1 MSICEQ
7 RWGQKDAFLQR
18 SLIDNCLKTNNT
30 YTMPTK
36 ITILIGAL
44 LLALNLSAAVER
56 HALVIGN
63 ANYQSSP
70 LRNPLND
77 ARDMAAALKGLGFQ
91 VQSLL
96 DADAGQME
104 QAILDFGDRLRTG
117 GVGLFYYAGHGV
129 QAQGSNYLIP
139 LQANISREIQLKR
152 KAIDAGLV
160 LDAMGAAN
168 NGLNIVILDACRD
181 NPYENSFR
189 NTTRGLARMDSPT
202 GSLIAYAT
210 APGDVAA
217 DGDGRNGVFTK
228 HLLEQMQKP
237 GVQVEQ
243 VFKQVT
249 QAVHAETR
257 QRQTP
262 FTTSSLLGEFYF
274 KPAASPVIEAEQ
286 LITLTLRSNV
296 YDDQV
301 YINGA
306 YVGQTKLV
314 TQLAAGWHDIE
325 VRKSGYRTY
334 SARLLLDKD
343 QTIRARLQRGTDPT
357 PQPATI
363 QAAIS
368 APQPAPL
375 AQTTPSTIDGLSLD
389 DWLLVYG
396 SNPIT
401 IASLNKVVAY
411 ERQHGGN
418 AASRSYINKGLKVA
432 LANVNSADDLLEYQR
447 KFGYLP
453 GAPAQIEARLA
464 ELLAAGASR
473 ADLIRLRS
481 QFPASAT
488 LRLQLAGA
496 YHQAKLFDAA
506 AGEYQSWLGLT
517 DSSHPERKSVLE
529 ALVAAREGR
538 LLYKAGDI
546 IQDCPE
552 CPQMVYIPA
561 GSFRMGDIQGGG
573 DSDEKSVHRVSVKAF
588 LMSATEV
595 TFDQWDACVA
605 AGGCS
610 HKPSDESWGRGSRPV
625 INVSW
630 KYITDQYIPWLNKK
644 TGEQYRL
651 PTEAEWEYAAR
662 AGSETRYFFGNN
674 SDDMCKYGNGADL
687 EAKKQN
693 SDWTVVNCNDG
704 YYRTAPVAS
713 FAANAFGLYDMHGN
727 VWEWTQD
734 CWNGSYKG
742 APSDGTAWL
751 SGNCSRRVLRGGSW
765 YGNPI
770 VLRSANRL
778 RYTTDYRNYNN
789 GFRLARTLD

>member
-1 MSICEQ
+1 
-7 RWGQKDAFLQR
+7 
-18 SLIDNCLKTNNT
+18 
-30 YTMPTK
+30 MPTK

-181 NPYENSFR
+181 NPYANSFR

-274 KPAASPVIEAEQ
+274 KP
-286 LITLTLRSNV
+286 
-296 YDDQV
+296 
-301 YINGA
+301 G
-306 YVGQTKLV
+306 
-314 TQLAAGWHDIE
+314 
-325 VRKSGYRTY
+325 
-334 SARLLLDKD
+334 
-343 QTIRARLQRGTDPT
+343 
-357 PQPATI
+357 
-363 QAAIS
+363 S
-368 APQPAPL
+368 APPPPPEPKPVPEIQSTSA
-375 AQTTPSTIDGLSLD
+375 TIDGLSLD

-401 IASLNKVVAY
+401 IASLDKIIAY
-411 ERQHGGN
+411 EQQHGGS

-432 LANVNSADDLLEYQR
+432 LANVDSADDLLEYQR

-464 ELLAAGASR
+464 ELLANGASR

-488 LRLQLAGA
+488 LRLQLAGE
-496 YHQAKLFDAA
+496 YHRAQLFDAA

-529 ALVAAREGR
+529 ALVSAREGR
-538 LLYKAGDI
+538 LPYKAGDI
-546 IQDCPE
+546 IQDCRQ
-552 CPQMVYIPA
+552 CPRMVYIPA

-573 DSDEKSVHRVSVKAF
+573 DSDEKPVHRVSVKAF

-595 TFDQWDACVA
+595 TFAEWDACVA

-687 EAKKQN
+687 EAKKQE
-693 SDWTVVNCNDG
+693 SSWTVVNCNDG

-727 VWEWTQD
+727 AWEWTQD
-734 CWNGSYKG
+734 CLNDSYKG
-742 APSDGTAWL
+742 APSDGSAWL

-765 YGNPI
+765 NSNPNY
-770 VLRSANRL
+770 LRSANRN
-778 RYTTDYRNYNN
+778 RSTAGNRGNN
-789 GFRLARTLD
+789 VGFRVSRTLD

>member
-1 MSICEQ
+1 
-7 RWGQKDAFLQR
+7 
-18 SLIDNCLKTNNT
+18 
-30 YTMPTK
+30 MPTK

-181 NPYENSFR
+181 NPYANSFR
-189 NTTRGLARMDSPT
+189 NTTRGLARMDSPK
-202 GSLIAYAT
+202 GSLIACAT

-274 KPAASPVIEAEQ
+274 KP
-286 LITLTLRSNV
+286 
-296 YDDQV
+296 
-301 YINGA
+301 G
-306 YVGQTKLV
+306 
-314 TQLAAGWHDIE
+314 
-325 VRKSGYRTY
+325 
-334 SARLLLDKD
+334 
-343 QTIRARLQRGTDPT
+343 
-357 PQPATI
+357 
-363 QAAIS
+363 S
-368 APQPAPL
+368 APPPPPEPKPVPEIQSTSA
-375 AQTTPSTIDGLSLD
+375 TIDGLSLD
-389 DWLLVYG
+389 DWLLIYG

-464 ELLAAGASR
+464 ELLANGASR
-473 ADLIRLRS
+473 EDLIRLRG

-496 YHQAKLFDAA
+496 YHQAHLFDAA
-506 AGEYQSWLGLT
+506 AGEYQSWLW
-517 DSSHPERKSVLE
+517 P
-529 ALVAAREGR
+529 
-538 LLYKAGDI
+538 
-546 IQDCPE
+546 
-552 CPQMVYIPA
+552 
-561 GSFRMGDIQGGG
+561 
-573 DSDEKSVHRVSVKAF
+573 HR
-588 LMSATEV
+588 
-595 TFDQWDACVA
+595 
-605 AGGCS
+605 
-610 HKPSDESWGRGSRPV
+610 
-625 INVSW
+625 
-630 KYITDQYIPWLNKK
+630 
-644 TGEQYRL
+644 
-651 PTEAEWEYAAR
+651 
-662 AGSETRYFFGNN
+662 
-674 SDDMCKYGNGADL
+674 
-687 EAKKQN
+687 
-693 SDWTVVNCNDG
+693 
-704 YYRTAPVAS
+704 
-713 FAANAFGLYDMHGN
+713 
-727 VWEWTQD
+727 
-734 CWNGSYKG
+734 
-742 APSDGTAWL
+742 
-751 SGNCSRRVLRGGSW
+751 
-765 YGNPI
+765 
-770 VLRSANRL
+770 
-778 RYTTDYRNYNN
+778 
-789 GFRLARTLD
+789 

>member
-1 MSICEQ
+1 
-7 RWGQKDAFLQR
+7 
-18 SLIDNCLKTNNT
+18 
-30 YTMPTK
+30 MPK
-36 ITILIGAL
+36 ILIIASV

-77 ARDMAAALKGLGFQ
+77 ARDMAAALEGLGFQ

-96 DADAGQME
+96 DADAPEME
-104 QAILDFGDRLRTG
+104 QAILDFGDRLRDG

-129 QAQGSNYLIP
+129 QAQGRNYLIP
-139 LQANISREIQLKR
+139 LQANISREIQLR
-152 KAIDAGLV
+152 HKAVDAGLV

-181 NPYENSFR
+181 NPYADSFR
-189 NTTRGLARMDSPT
+189 SSSRGLARMDSPK

-217 DGDGRNGVFTK
+217 DGDGRNGLFTK
-228 HLLEQMQKP
+228 HLLTALQQP
-237 GVQVEQ
+237 GQLVELT
-243 VFKQVT
+243 FKDV
-249 QAVHAETR
+249 VKGVSRESGG
-257 QRQTP
+257 RQTP
-262 FTTSSLLGEFYF
+262 FITASITEDFYF
-274 KPAASPVIEAEQ
+274 RPA
-286 LITLTLRSNV
+286 
-296 YDDQV
+296 
-301 YINGA
+301 
-306 YVGQTKLV
+306 
-314 TQLAAGWHDIE
+314 
-325 VRKSGYRTY
+325 
-334 SARLLLDKD
+334 
-343 QTIRARLQRGTDPT
+343 
-357 PQPATI
+357 
-363 QAAIS
+363 S
-368 APQPAPL
+368 APPPPPEPKSTPAIQSTS
-375 AQTTPSTIDGLSLD
+375 ATIDGLSLA

-401 IASLNKVVAY
+401 IASLDKVVAY

-418 AASRSYINKGLKVA
+418 AASRSYINKGIKVA

-473 ADLIRLRS
+473 EDLIRLRG
-481 QFPASAT
+481 QFPTSAT
-488 LRLQLAGA
+488 LRLQLAGE
-496 YHQAKLFDAA
+496 YHRAKLFDAA

-538 LLYKAGDI
+538 LPT
-546 IQDCPE
+546 IQDCPQ
-552 CPQMVYIPA
+552 CPQMVYIPT

-573 DSDEKSVHRVSVKAF
+573 DSNEKPVHRVSVKAF

-595 TFDQWDACVA
+595 TFAQWDACAA

-610 HKPSDESWGRGSRPV
+610 YKPSDSGWGSGSRPV

-630 KYITDQYIPWLNKK
+630 EDITKQYIPWLNKK

-651 PTEAEWEYAAR
+651 PSEAEWEYAAR
-662 AGSETRYFFGNN
+662 AGSETKYSWGNSIGNN
-674 SDDMCKYGNGADL
+674 KANCDGCGSRWD
-687 EAKKQN
+687 N
-693 SDWTVVNCNDG
+693 SQ
-704 YYRTAPVAS
+704 TAPVGS

-734 CWNGSYKG
+734 CWNGSYKD

-751 SGNCSRRVLRGGSW
+751 SGNCGRRVLRGGSW
-765 YGNPI
+765 YYIPI
-770 VLRSANRL
+770 DLRSANRN
-778 RYTTDYRNYNN
+778 NYSTGNRINN
-789 GFRLARTLD
+789 YGFRLARTLD

>member
-1 MSICEQ
+1 MS
-7 RWGQKDAFLQR
+7 
-18 SLIDNCLKTNNT
+18 
-30 YTMPTK
+30 TK
-36 ITILIGAL
+36 ITILVSAL

-181 NPYENSFR
+181 NPYANSFR
-189 NTTRGLARMDSPT
+189 NTTRGLARMDSPK

-262 FTTSSLLGEFYF
+262 FMTSSLLGDFYF
-274 KPAASPVIEAEQ
+274 KPASATASTTAPVP
-286 LITLTLRSNV
+286 
-296 YDDQV
+296 
-301 YINGA
+301 
-306 YVGQTKLV
+306 K
-314 TQLAAGWHDIE
+314 
-325 VRKSGYRTY
+325 
-334 SARLLLDKD
+334 
-343 QTIRARLQRGTDPT
+343 
-357 PQPATI
+357 
-363 QAAIS
+363 
-368 APQPAPL
+368 PAP
-375 AQTTPSTIDGLSLD
+375 APAPTTQTTPSTIDGLSLA

-396 SNPIT
+396 DNAIT
-401 IASLNKVVAY
+401 TANLDKIIAY

-432 LANVNSADDLLEYQR
+432 LANVNSADDLLEYQG

-473 ADLIRLRS
+473 QDLIRLRG

-488 LRLQLAGA
+488 LRLQLAGE
-496 YHQAKLFDAA
+496 YHRAQLFDAA

-517 DSSHPERKSVLE
+517 DSSHPERKQVLK

-538 LLYKAGDI
+538 LPEAQSLAFRNYRVTPEKVELRVVKAKQGAGD
-546 IQDCPE
+546 
-552 CPQMVYIPA
+552 
-561 GSFRMGDIQGGG
+561 
-573 DSDEKSVHRVSVKAF
+573 KA
-588 LMSATEV
+588 
-595 TFDQWDACVA
+595 CK
-605 AGGCS
+605 
-610 HKPSDESWGRGSRPV
+610 H
-625 INVSW
+625 
-630 KYITDQYIPWLNKK
+630 
-644 TGEQYRL
+644 
-651 PTEAEWEYAAR
+651 
-662 AGSETRYFFGNN
+662 FFGSNA
-674 SDDMCKYGNGADL
+674 SIVDWFDLKVRYGEIKSAGQLDEFFQSLMIVAHPVPKSLKEEGWVRGYAISADGDEVAGNTSYNGPKEGRQFFFDL
-687 EAKKQN
+687 ME
-693 SDWTVVNCNDG
+693 
-704 YYRTAPVAS
+704 
-713 FAANAFGLYDMHGN
+713 GN
-727 VWEWTQD
+727 V
-734 CWNGSYKG
+734 
-742 APSDGTAWL
+742 PSNYLVHDDIDR
-751 SGNCSRRVLRGGSW
+751 NKIVLGSW
-765 YGNPI
+765 PTRKQ
-770 VLRSANRL
+770 VLCVIR
-778 RYTTDYRNYNN
+778 
-789 GFRLARTLD
+789 

>member
-1 MSICEQ
+1 
-7 RWGQKDAFLQR
+7 
-18 SLIDNCLKTNNT
+18 
-30 YTMPTK
+30 MPK
-36 ITILIGAL
+36 LFIIASA
-44 LLALNLSAAVER
+44 LLALKLSAAVER

-77 ARDMAAALKGLGFQ
+77 ARDMAAALEGLGFQ

-96 DADAGQME
+96 DADAPEME
-104 QAILDFGDRLRTG
+104 QAILDFGDRLRDG

-129 QAQGSNYLIP
+129 QAQGRNYLIP
-139 LQANISREIQLKR
+139 LQANISREIQLR
-152 KAIDAGLV
+152 HKAVDAGLV

-181 NPYENSFR
+181 NPYADSFR
-189 NTTRGLARMDSPT
+189 SSSRGLARMDSPK

-217 DGDGRNGVFTK
+217 DGDGRNGLFTK
-228 HLLEQMQKP
+228 HLLTALQQP
-237 GVQVEQ
+237 GQLVELT
-243 VFKQVT
+243 FKDV
-249 QAVHAETR
+249 VKGVSRESGG
-257 QRQTP
+257 RQTP
-262 FTTSSLLGEFYF
+262 FITASITEDFYF
-274 KPAASPVIEAEQ
+274 RPA
-286 LITLTLRSNV
+286 
-296 YDDQV
+296 
-301 YINGA
+301 
-306 YVGQTKLV
+306 
-314 TQLAAGWHDIE
+314 
-325 VRKSGYRTY
+325 
-334 SARLLLDKD
+334 
-343 QTIRARLQRGTDPT
+343 
-357 PQPATI
+357 
-363 QAAIS
+363 S
-368 APQPAPL
+368 APPPPPEPKSTPAIQSTS
-375 AQTTPSTIDGLSLD
+375 ATIDGLSLA

-401 IASLNKVVAY
+401 IASLDKVVAY

-418 AASRSYINKGLKVA
+418 AASRSYINKGIKVA

-473 ADLIRLRS
+473 EDLIRLRG

-488 LRLQLAGA
+488 LRLQLAGE
-496 YHQAKLFDAA
+496 YHRAQLFDAA

-517 DSSHPERKSVLE
+517 DSSHPQRKQVLE
-529 ALVAAREGR
+529 AMVAAREGR

-546 IQDCPE
+546 IQDCRQ

-573 DSDEKSVHRVSVKAF
+573 DSNEKPVHRVSVKAF

-595 TFDQWDACVA
+595 TFAQWDACAA

-610 HKPSDESWGRGSRPV
+610 YKPSDSGWGSGSRPV

-630 KYITDQYIPWLNKK
+630 EDITKQYIPWLNKK

-651 PTEAEWEYAAR
+651 PSEAEWEYAAR
-662 AGSETRYFFGNN
+662 AGSETKYSWGNSIGNN
-674 SDDMCKYGNGADL
+674 KANCDGCGSRWD
-687 EAKKQN
+687 N
-693 SDWTVVNCNDG
+693 SQ
-704 YYRTAPVAS
+704 TAPVGS

-734 CWNGSYKG
+734 CWNGSYKD

-751 SGNCSRRVLRGGSW
+751 SGNCGRRVLRGGSW
-765 YGNPI
+765 NYRPND
-770 VLRSANRL
+770 LRSANR
-778 RYTTDYRNYNN
+778 NYNTTGYRSSSF

>member
-1 MSICEQ
+1 MTS
-7 RWGQKDAFLQR
+7 K
-18 SLIDNCLKTNNT
+18 
-30 YTMPTK
+30 
-36 ITILIGAL
+36 ILILASAL

-181 NPYENSFR
+181 NPYANSFR
-189 NTTRGLARMDSPT
+189 NTTRGLARMDSPK

-210 APGDVAA
+210 APGDVAD
-217 DGDGRNGVFTK
+217 DGEGRNGVFTK

-274 KPAASPVIEAEQ
+274 KPAASPSIEAEQ
-286 LITLTLRSNV
+286 FITLTLRSNV

-343 QTIRARLQRGTDPT
+343 QTIRARLQRGSDPA
-357 PQPATI
+357 PQPATT
-363 QAAIS
+363 QAAIL
-368 APQPAPL
+368 APQPAPP
-375 AQTTPSTIDGLSLD
+375 AQTTPSTIDGLSLS

-396 SNPIT
+396 DNAIT
-401 IASLNKVVAY
+401 TANLDKIIAY

-418 AASRSYINKGLKVA
+418 AASRSYINRGLQVA
-432 LANVNSADDLLEYQR
+432 LANVNSADDLLEYQS

-473 ADLIRLRS
+473 EDLIRLRS
-481 QFPASAT
+481 QFPASET
-488 LRLQLAGA
+488 LRLQLAGE
-496 YHQAKLFDAA
+496 YHQAQLFDAA

-517 DSSHPERKSVLE
+517 DSSHPERKQVLE

-546 IQDCPE
+546 IQDCRQ

-573 DSDEKSVHRVSVKAF
+573 GSDEKPVHRVSVKAF

-595 TFDQWDACVA
+595 TFAEWDACVA
-605 AGGCS
+605 AGGCDDS
-610 HKPSDESWGRGSRPV
+610 GPRSAGGDNGWGRGTRPV
-625 INVSW
+625 IEVSW
-630 KYITDQYIPWLNKK
+630 EDAQQYVKWISAK

-651 PTEAEWEYAAR
+651 PSEAEWEYAAR
-662 AGSETRYFFGNN
+662 AGSETKYSWGNSIGNN
-674 SDDMCKYGNGADL
+674 KANCDGCGSRWDDS
-687 EAKKQN
+687 Q
-693 SDWTVVNCNDG
+693 
-704 YYRTAPVAS
+704 TAPVAS
-713 FAANAFGLYDMHGN
+713 FTANAFGLYDMHGN

-751 SGNCSRRVLRGGSW
+751 SGECGKRVLRGGSW
-765 YGNPI
+765 SGYPNI
-770 VLRSANRL
+770 LRSANRNI
-778 RYTTDYRNYNN
+778 YTAGNRNIIN
-789 GFRLARTLD
+789 GFRLSRTLD

>member
-1 MSICEQ
+1 MP
-7 RWGQKDAFLQR
+7 KL
-18 SLIDNCLKTNNT
+18 LILTS
-30 YTMPTK
+30 
-36 ITILIGAL
+36 AL
-44 LLALNLSAAVER
+44 LLALNLSAATER

-77 ARDMAAALKGLGFQ
+77 ARDMAAALQGLGFE
-91 VQSLL
+91 VHSLL
-96 DADAGQME
+96 DADVSSME
-104 QAILDFGDRLRTG
+104 QAILDFGDRLRDG

-189 NTTRGLARMDSPT
+189 NTTRGLARMDSPK

-262 FTTSSLLGEFYF
+262 FMTSSLLGDFYF
-274 KPAASPVIEAEQ
+274 KPASAAAS
-286 LITLTLRSNV
+286 
-296 YDDQV
+296 
-301 YINGA
+301 
-306 YVGQTKLV
+306 
-314 TQLAAGWHDIE
+314 
-325 VRKSGYRTY
+325 
-334 SARLLLDKD
+334 
-343 QTIRARLQRGTDPT
+343 
-357 PQPATI
+357 ATT
-363 QAAIS
+363 
-368 APQPAPL
+368 PAPKP
-375 AQTTPSTIDGLSLD
+375 APAPAPTTQTTRTIDGLSLD

-396 SNPIT
+396 DNAIT
-401 IASLNKVVAY
+401 IASLDKVVAY

-418 AASRSYINKGLKVA
+418 AASRSYINRGLQVA
-432 LANVNSADDLLEYQR
+432 LANVNSADDLLEYQS

-473 ADLIRLRS
+473 QDLIRLRS
-481 QFPASAT
+481 QFPTSET

-517 DSSHPERKSVLE
+517 DSSHPQRKQVLE

-538 LLYKAGDI
+538 LPQVFAVPQAELIKLLGSTHSDYTKLDARGNKLPSSARSWACVLDNRSGLIWEVKTDDGGARDKDNKYRWGGKGVSDVALKWVKNSPGNKYPESRWDGSGERYDDWNKLITAANSEQLCGFSDWRVPDLYELASLVRCRGGSYQNLDAGCD
-546 IQDCPE
+546 
-552 CPQMVYIPA
+552 
-561 GSFRMGDIQGGG
+561 GSYQRPTIDTKYFPNAQSGRYWSASPNADGSDDAWQLDFDGGG
-573 DSDEKSVHRVSVKAF
+573 DDSNRDGNDLV
-588 LMSATEV
+588 
-595 TFDQWDACVA
+595 
-605 AGGCS
+605 
-610 HKPSDESWGRGSRPV
+610 
-625 INVSW
+625 
-630 KYITDQYIPWLNKK
+630 
-644 TGEQYRL
+644 RL
-651 PTEAEWEYAAR
+651 VR
-662 AGSETRYFFGNN
+662 
-674 SDDMCKYGNGADL
+674 
-687 EAKKQN
+687 
-693 SDWTVVNCNDG
+693 
-704 YYRTAPVAS
+704 
-713 FAANAFGLYDMHGN
+713 
-727 VWEWTQD
+727 
-734 CWNGSYKG
+734 
-742 APSDGTAWL
+742 
-751 SGNCSRRVLRGGSW
+751 SGQ
-765 YGNPI
+765 
-770 VLRSANRL
+770 
-778 RYTTDYRNYNN
+778 
-789 GFRLARTLD
+789 

>member
-1 MSICEQ
+1 
-7 RWGQKDAFLQR
+7 
-18 SLIDNCLKTNNT
+18 
-30 YTMPTK
+30 
-36 ITILIGAL
+36 
-44 LLALNLSAAVER
+44 
-56 HALVIGN
+56 
-63 ANYQSSP
+63 
-70 LRNPLND
+70 
-77 ARDMAAALKGLGFQ
+77 
-91 VQSLL
+91 
-96 DADAGQME
+96 
-104 QAILDFGDRLRTG
+104 
-117 GVGLFYYAGHGV
+117 
-129 QAQGSNYLIP
+129 
-139 LQANISREIQLKR
+139 
-152 KAIDAGLV
+152 
-160 LDAMGAAN
+160 
-168 NGLNIVILDACRD
+168 
-181 NPYENSFR
+181 
-189 NTTRGLARMDSPT
+189 
-202 GSLIAYAT
+202 
-210 APGDVAA
+210 
-217 DGDGRNGVFTK
+217 
-228 HLLEQMQKP
+228 MQKP

-274 KPAASPVIEAEQ
+274 KP
-286 LITLTLRSNV
+286 
-296 YDDQV
+296 
-301 YINGA
+301 G
-306 YVGQTKLV
+306 
-314 TQLAAGWHDIE
+314 
-325 VRKSGYRTY
+325 
-334 SARLLLDKD
+334 
-343 QTIRARLQRGTDPT
+343 
-357 PQPATI
+357 
-363 QAAIS
+363 S
-368 APQPAPL
+368 APPPPPEPKPVPEIQSTSA
-375 AQTTPSTIDGLSLD
+375 TIDGLSLD

-401 IASLNKVVAY
+401 IASLDKVVAY

-538 LLYKAGDI
+538 LPT
-546 IQDCPE
+546 IQDCSQ
-552 CPQMVYIPA
+552 CPQMVYISA

-573 DSDEKSVHRVSVKAF
+573 DSDEKPVHRVSVKAF

-674 SDDMCKYGNGADL
+674 SDDMCKYGNAADL

-704 YYRTAPVAS
+704 YYSTAPVAS

-727 VWEWTQD
+727 VYEWTQD

-765 YGNPI
+765 YYSPND
-770 VLRSANRL
+770 LRSAGRSRATSVF
-778 RYTTDYRNYNN
+778 RYYYN

>member
-1 MSICEQ
+1 MP
-7 RWGQKDAFLQR
+7 KL
-18 SLIDNCLKTNNT
+18 LILTS
-30 YTMPTK
+30 
-36 ITILIGAL
+36 AL

-77 ARDMAAALKGLGFQ
+77 ARDMAAALQGLGFE
-91 VQSLL
+91 VHSLL
-96 DADAGQME
+96 DADVISME
-104 QAILDFGDRLRTG
+104 QAILDFGDRLRAG

-181 NPYENSFR
+181 NPYANSFR
-189 NTTRGLARMDSPT
+189 NTTRGLARMDSPK

-262 FTTSSLLGEFYF
+262 FMTSSLLGDFYF
-274 KPAASPVIEAEQ
+274 KPASATASTTAPAPKP
-286 LITLTLRSNV
+286 
-296 YDDQV
+296 
-301 YINGA
+301 A
-306 YVGQTKLV
+306 
-314 TQLAAGWHDIE
+314 
-325 VRKSGYRTY
+325 
-334 SARLLLDKD
+334 
-343 QTIRARLQRGTDPT
+343 PT
-357 PQPATI
+357 P
-363 QAAIS
+363 
-368 APQPAPL
+368 APTT
-375 AQTTPSTIDGLSLD
+375 QTTRTIDGLSLD

-396 SNPIT
+396 DNAIT
-401 IASLNKVVAY
+401 TANLDKIVAY

-418 AASRSYINKGLKVA
+418 AASRSYISKGLKMA
-432 LANVNSADDLLEYQR
+432 LANVNSADDLLEYQG

-464 ELLAAGASR
+464 ELLANGASR
-473 ADLIRLRS
+473 QDLIRLRG

-496 YHQAKLFDAA
+496 YHQAQLFDAA

-517 DSSHPERKSVLE
+517 DSSHPQRKQVLE

-538 LLYKAGDI
+538 L
-546 IQDCPE
+546 
-552 CPQMVYIPA
+552 PQV
-561 GSFRMGDIQGGG
+561 
-573 DSDEKSVHRVSVKAF
+573 
-588 LMSATEV
+588 SATAVPQAELIKLIGS
-595 TFDQWDACVA
+595 THSDYTKLDANGYELPSSARSWACVLDNRSGLIWEVKTDD
-605 AGGCS
+605 GGARD
-610 HKPSDESWGRGSRPV
+610 KDNTYRWGGKGVSDVALKWVKNSPGNKFPESRWSGSGERYDDW
-625 INVSW
+625 N
-630 KYITDQYIPWLNKK
+630 KLITVANS
-644 TGEQYRL
+644 EQL
-651 PTEAEWEYAAR
+651 C
-662 AGSETRYFFGNN
+662 G
-674 SDDMCKYGNGADL
+674 L
-687 EAKKQN
+687 
-693 SDWTVVNCNDG
+693 SDWRVPDL
-704 YYRTAPVAS
+704 YELAS
-713 FAANAFGLYDMHGN
+713 LVRCRG
-727 VWEWTQD
+727 
-734 CWNGSYKG
+734 GSYKNLD
-742 APSDGTAWL
+742 DG
-751 SGNCSRRVLRGGSW
+751 CDGS
-765 YGNPI
+765 YQSPTI
-770 VLRSANRL
+770 D
-778 RYTTDYRNYNN
+778 TDYFPNARSSAYWSASPVAYNSNYAWRLLFSNGNDYSSYRYNN
-789 GFRLARTLD
+789 VHVRLVRSGQ

>member
-1 MSICEQ
+1 MTS
-7 RWGQKDAFLQR
+7 K
-18 SLIDNCLKTNNT
+18 
-30 YTMPTK
+30 
-36 ITILIGAL
+36 ILILASAL

-91 VQSLL
+91 VQNLL

-181 NPYENSFR
+181 NPYANSFR
-189 NTTRGLARMDSPT
+189 NTTRGLARMDSPK

-210 APGDVAA
+210 APGDVAD
-217 DGDGRNGVFTK
+217 DGEGRNGVFTK

-274 KPAASPVIEAEQ
+274 KPAASPSIEAEQ
-286 LITLTLRSNV
+286 FITLTLRSNV

-343 QTIRARLQRGTDPT
+343 QTIRARLQRGSDPA
-357 PQPATI
+357 PQPATT
-363 QAAIS
+363 QAAIP
-368 APQPAPL
+368 APQPAQP
-375 AQTTPSTIDGLSLD
+375 AKTTPSTIDGLSLA

-396 SNPIT
+396 DNTIT
-401 IASLNKVVAY
+401 TANLDKIIAY

-432 LANVNSADDLLEYQR
+432 LADVDSADDLLEYQR

-473 ADLIRLRS
+473 QDLILLRG
-481 QFPASAT
+481 QFPSSAT
-488 LRLQLAGA
+488 LRLQLAGE

-506 AGEYQSWLGLT
+506 AVEYQSWLGLT
-517 DSSHPERKSVLE
+517 DSSHPQRKRVLE
-529 ALVAAREGR
+529 AMVAAREGR
-538 LLYKAGDI
+538 LPFN
-546 IQDCPE
+546 Q
-552 CPQMVYIPA
+552 
-561 GSFRMGDIQGGG
+561 
-573 DSDEKSVHRVSVKAF
+573 VSVKAVSQSE
-588 LMSATEV
+588 LIKLIGSTHSDYTKLDAYGNRLPRSA
-595 TFDQWDACVA
+595 QSWSCVLDNRSGLIWESKTDD
-605 AGGCS
+605 GGTRD
-610 HKPSDESWGRGSRPV
+610 KDNEYSWG
-625 INVSW
+625 
-630 KYITDQYIPWLNKK
+630 
-644 TGEQYRL
+644 
-651 PTEAEWEYAAR
+651 
-662 AGSETRYFFGNN
+662 
-674 SDDMCKYGNGADL
+674 GNGASEVALGNYGGNNKRYETRWTGKGKRHVYGGWDKL
-687 EAKKQN
+687 VDDANSEQLCGF
-693 SDWTVVNCNDG
+693 SDWQVPDL
-704 YYRTAPVAS
+704 YQLAS
-713 FAANAFGLYDMHGN
+713 LVRCRGGRYQNLDKGC
-727 VWEWTQD
+727 T
-734 CWNGSYKG
+734 GSYERPAIDSAYFPDTKSSLYWS
-742 APSDGTAWL
+742 ASPKSDPDYYAWRL
-751 SGNCSRRVLRGGSW
+751 DFGVGSDRDISSYYDLHIRLVR
-765 YGNPI
+765 YGE
-770 VLRSANRL
+770 
-778 RYTTDYRNYNN
+778 
-789 GFRLARTLD
+789 

>member
-1 MSICEQ
+1 
-7 RWGQKDAFLQR
+7 
-18 SLIDNCLKTNNT
+18 
-30 YTMPTK
+30 MPK
-36 ITILIGAL
+36 ILIIASV

-77 ARDMAAALKGLGFQ
+77 ARDMAAALEGLGFQ

-96 DADAGQME
+96 DADAPEME
-104 QAILDFGDRLRTG
+104 QAILDFGDRLRDG

-129 QAQGSNYLIP
+129 QAQGRNYLIP
-139 LQANISREIQLKR
+139 LQANISREIQLR
-152 KAIDAGLV
+152 HKAVDAGLV

-181 NPYENSFR
+181 NPYADSFR
-189 NTTRGLARMDSPT
+189 SSSRGLARMDSPK

-217 DGDGRNGVFTK
+217 DGDGRNGLFTK
-228 HLLEQMQKP
+228 HLLTALQQP
-237 GVQVEQ
+237 GQLVELT
-243 VFKQVT
+243 FKDV
-249 QAVHAETR
+249 VKGVSRESGG
-257 QRQTP
+257 RQTP
-262 FTTSSLLGEFYF
+262 FITASITEDFYF
-274 KPAASPVIEAEQ
+274 RPA
-286 LITLTLRSNV
+286 
-296 YDDQV
+296 
-301 YINGA
+301 
-306 YVGQTKLV
+306 
-314 TQLAAGWHDIE
+314 
-325 VRKSGYRTY
+325 
-334 SARLLLDKD
+334 
-343 QTIRARLQRGTDPT
+343 
-357 PQPATI
+357 
-363 QAAIS
+363 S
-368 APQPAPL
+368 APPPEPKSTPAIQSTS
-375 AQTTPSTIDGLSLD
+375 ATIDGLSLA

-401 IASLNKVVAY
+401 IASLDKVVAY

-432 LANVNSADDLLEYQR
+432 LANVDSADDLLEYQG

-453 GAPAQIEARLA
+453 GAPAQIEVRLA

-473 ADLIRLRS
+473 QDLIRLRG

-488 LRLQLAGA
+488 LRLQLAGE
-496 YHQAKLFDAA
+496 YHRAQLFDAA

-517 DSSHPERKSVLE
+517 DSSHPQRKQVLE
-529 ALVAAREGR
+529 AMVAAREGR

-546 IQDCPE
+546 IQDCRQ

-573 DSDEKSVHRVSVKAF
+573 DSNEKPVHRVSVKAF

-595 TFDQWDACVA
+595 TFAQWDACAA

-610 HKPSDESWGRGSRPV
+610 YKPSDSGWGSGSRPV

-630 KYITDQYIPWLNKK
+630 EDITKQYIPWLNKK

-651 PTEAEWEYAAR
+651 PSEAEWEYAAR
-662 AGSETRYFFGNN
+662 AGSETKYSWGNSIGNN
-674 SDDMCKYGNGADL
+674 KANCDGCGSRWD
-687 EAKKQN
+687 N
-693 SDWTVVNCNDG
+693 SQ
-704 YYRTAPVAS
+704 TAPVGS

-734 CWNGSYKG
+734 CWNGSYKD

-751 SGNCSRRVLRGGSW
+751 SGNCGRRVLRGGSW
-765 YGNPI
+765 NSYPDI
-770 VLRSANRL
+770 LRSANRSSN
-778 RYTTDYRNYNN
+778 TTGNRFDNV

>member
-1 MSICEQ
+1 
-7 RWGQKDAFLQR
+7 
-18 SLIDNCLKTNNT
+18 
-30 YTMPTK
+30 MPK
-36 ITILIGAL
+36 LFILISAL

-91 VQSLL
+91 VHSLL

-189 NTTRGLARMDSPT
+189 NTTRGLARMDSPK

-262 FTTSSLLGEFYF
+262 FMTSSLLGDFYF
-274 KPAASPVIEAEQ
+274 KPASAAASATTPAPKP
-286 LITLTLRSNV
+286 
-296 YDDQV
+296 
-301 YINGA
+301 A
-306 YVGQTKLV
+306 
-314 TQLAAGWHDIE
+314 
-325 VRKSGYRTY
+325 
-334 SARLLLDKD
+334 
-343 QTIRARLQRGTDPT
+343 PT
-357 PQPATI
+357 P
-363 QAAIS
+363 
-368 APQPAPL
+368 APTT
-375 AQTTPSTIDGLSLD
+375 QTTRTIDGLSLD

-396 SNPIT
+396 DNAIT
-401 IASLNKVVAY
+401 IASLDKVVAY

-418 AASRSYINKGLKVA
+418 AASRSYINKGIKVA

-453 GAPAQIEARLA
+453 GAPAQIEARLT
-464 ELLAAGASR
+464 ELLANGASR
-473 ADLIRLRS
+473 QDLIRLRA

-488 LRLQLAGA
+488 LRLQLAGE
-496 YHQAKLFDAA
+496 YHQAQLFDAA

-517 DSSHPERKSVLE
+517 DSSHPQRKQVLE

-538 LLYKAGDI
+538 SL
-546 IQDCPE
+546 Q
-552 CPQMVYIPA
+552 V
-561 GSFRMGDIQGGG
+561 
-573 DSDEKSVHRVSVKAF
+573 
-588 LMSATEV
+588 SATAVPQAELIKLIGS
-595 TFDQWDACVA
+595 THSDYTKLDARGNKLPSSARSWACVLDNRSGLIWEVKTDD
-605 AGGCS
+605 GGARD
-610 HKPSDESWGRGSRPV
+610 KDNEYRWGGKGVSDVALGR
-625 INVSW
+625 
-630 KYITDQYIPWLNKK
+630 Y
-644 TGEQYRL
+644 E
-651 PTEAEWEYAAR
+651 
-662 AGSETRYFFGNN
+662 GNN
-674 SDDMCKYGNGADL
+674 QRAELRWDGSGERYDDWNKLITAANSEQLCGF
-687 EAKKQN
+687 
-693 SDWTVVNCNDG
+693 SDWRVPDL
-704 YYRTAPVAS
+704 YQLAS
-713 FAANAFGLYDMHGN
+713 LVRCRG
-727 VWEWTQD
+727 
-734 CWNGSYKG
+734 GSYKNLD
-742 APSDGTAWL
+742 DGCSGSYQRPTIDTDYFPNAQSSWYWSASPYAYYIDHAWL
-751 SGNCSRRVLRGGSW
+751 LYFYVGGDYGGYLRNDSSHVRLVRSGQ
-765 YGNPI
+765 
-770 VLRSANRL
+770 
-778 RYTTDYRNYNN
+778 
-789 GFRLARTLD
+789 

>member
-1 MSICEQ
+1 
-7 RWGQKDAFLQR
+7 
-18 SLIDNCLKTNNT
+18 
-30 YTMPTK
+30 MPK
-36 ITILIGAL
+36 LLILISAL
-44 LLALNLSAAVER
+44 LLALNLSAATER

-77 ARDMAAALKGLGFQ
+77 ARDMAAALEGLGFE
-91 VQSLL
+91 VHSLL
-96 DADAGQME
+96 DADVSSME
-104 QAILDFGDRLRTG
+104 QAILDFGDRLRDG

-189 NTTRGLARMDSPT
+189 NTTRGLARMDSPK

-262 FTTSSLLGEFYF
+262 FMTSSLLGDFYF
-274 KPAASPVIEAEQ
+274 KPASAAASATTPAPKP
-286 LITLTLRSNV
+286 
-296 YDDQV
+296 
-301 YINGA
+301 A
-306 YVGQTKLV
+306 
-314 TQLAAGWHDIE
+314 
-325 VRKSGYRTY
+325 
-334 SARLLLDKD
+334 
-343 QTIRARLQRGTDPT
+343 PT
-357 PQPATI
+357 P
-363 QAAIS
+363 
-368 APQPAPL
+368 APTT
-375 AQTTPSTIDGLSLD
+375 QTTRTIDGLSLD

-396 SNPIT
+396 DNAIT
-401 IASLNKVVAY
+401 IASLDKVVAY

-418 AASRSYINKGLKVA
+418 AASRSYINRGLQVA
-432 LANVNSADDLLEYQR
+432 LANVNSADDLLEYQS

-473 ADLIRLRS
+473 QDLIRLRG
-481 QFPASAT
+481 QFPASEA
-488 LRLQLAGA
+488 LRLQLAGE

-517 DSSHPERKSVLE
+517 DSSHPERKQVLE

-538 LLYKAGDI
+538 L
-546 IQDCPE
+546 
-552 CPQMVYIPA
+552 PQV
-561 GSFRMGDIQGGG
+561 
-573 DSDEKSVHRVSVKAF
+573 
-588 LMSATEV
+588 SATAVPQAELIKLIGS
-595 TFDQWDACVA
+595 THSDYTKLDANGYELPSSARSWACVLDNRSGLIWEVKTDD
-605 AGGCS
+605 GGARD
-610 HKPSDESWGRGSRPV
+610 KDNKYRWGGKGVSDVALGDYQGNNKRAES
-625 INVSW
+625 SW
-630 KYITDQYIPWLNKK
+630 NGK
-644 TGEQYRL
+644 G
-651 PTEAEWEYAAR
+651 
-662 AGSETRYFFGNN
+662 TRYDDWNKLITAAN
-674 SDDMCKYGNGADL
+674 SEQLCGF
-687 EAKKQN
+687 
-693 SDWTVVNCNDG
+693 SDWRVPDL
-704 YYRTAPVAS
+704 YELAS
-713 FAANAFGLYDMHGN
+713 L
-727 VWEWTQD
+727 VR
-734 CWNGSYKG
+734 C
-742 APSDGTAWL
+742 
-751 SGNCSRRVLRGGSW
+751 RGGSYQNLDAGCDGSYQRPTIDTKYFPNAQSGW
-765 YGNPI
+765 YWSASPYAYNSYDAWRLYFNYGYDDNDRYNDYH
-770 VLRSANRL
+770 VRLVRS
-778 RYTTDYRNYNN
+778 
-789 GFRLARTLD
+789 GQ

>member
-1 MSICEQ
+1 MSN
-7 RWGQKDAFLQR
+7 KL
-18 SLIDNCLKTNNT
+18 LILTS
-30 YTMPTK
+30 
-36 ITILIGAL
+36 AL

-77 ARDMAAALKGLGFQ
+77 ARDMAAALEGLGFQ

-96 DADAGQME
+96 DADAPEME
-104 QAILDFGDRLRTG
+104 QAILDFGDRLRDG

-129 QAQGSNYLIP
+129 QAQGRNYLIP
-139 LQANISREIQLKR
+139 LQANISREIQLR
-152 KAIDAGLV
+152 HKAVDAGLV

-181 NPYENSFR
+181 NPYANSFR

-249 QAVHAETR
+249 QAVYAETR

-274 KPAASPVIEAEQ
+274 KPAASLSIEAEP

-296 YDDQV
+296 RDDQV

-325 VRKSGYRTY
+325 VRKAGYRTY

-343 QTIRARLQRGTDPT
+343 QTIRARLQRGSDPA
-357 PQPATI
+357 PQPATT
-363 QAAIS
+363 QAAIP

-418 AASRSYINKGLKVA
+418 AASRSYINKGLKIA
-432 LANVNSADDLLEYQR
+432 LAEVDSIDDLLEFQQ
-447 KFGYLP
+447 KFGYFP
-453 GAPAQIEARLA
+453 NAPAQIEARLD
-464 ELLAAGASR
+464 ELLEPGASSEE
-473 ADLIRLRS
+473 LIRLRAH
-481 QFPASAT
+481 FPANEA
-488 LRLQLAGA
+488 LRLQIADH
-496 YHQAKLFDAA
+496 YHYAQLFEAA
-506 AGEYQSWLGLT
+506 VGEYQSWLGLT

-538 LLYKAGDI
+538 LPI
-546 IQDCPE
+546 IQDCSQ

-561 GSFRMGDIQGGG
+561 GSFRMGDIQGGD
-573 DSDEKSVHRVSVKAF
+573 DSDEKPVHSVSVKAF
-588 LMSATEV
+588 LMSTTEV
-595 TFDQWDACVA
+595 TVGQFRTFVKASSYKTEAEQGDGCYVYENGSWDKLSKANWRNPGFKQSA
-605 AGGCS
+605 N
-610 HKPSDESWGRGSRPV
+610 EPV
-625 INVSW
+625 VCVSW
-630 KYITDQYIPWLNKK
+630 NDAQRYVDWLNKE

-651 PTEAEWEYAAR
+651 PSEAEWEYAAR
-662 AGSETRYFFGNN
+662 AGSETKYSWGNSIGRNKANCDGCGSRWDN
-674 SDDMCKYGNGADL
+674 S
-687 EAKKQN
+687 Q
-693 SDWTVVNCNDG
+693 
-704 YYRTAPVAS
+704 TAPVGS

-727 VWEWTQD
+727 VWEWTLD
-734 CWNGSYKG
+734 CWNDSYEG

-751 SGNCSRRVLRGGSW
+751 SGDCGRRVLRGGSW
-765 YGNPI
+765 NVNPY
-770 VLRSANRL
+770 VLRSANRFNL
-778 RYTTDYRNYNN
+778 TTGDRVNN
-789 GFRLARTLD
+789 FGFRLARTLD

>member
-1 MSICEQ
+1 
-7 RWGQKDAFLQR
+7 
-18 SLIDNCLKTNNT
+18 
-30 YTMPTK
+30 MPTK
-36 ITILIGAL
+36 ITILVSAL

-96 DADAGQME
+96 DADAPEME
-104 QAILDFGDRLRTG
+104 QAILDFGDRLRDG

-129 QAQGSNYLIP
+129 QAQGRNYLIP
-139 LQANISREIQLKR
+139 LQANISREIQLR
-152 KAIDAGLV
+152 HKAVDAGLV

-181 NPYENSFR
+181 NPYADSFR
-189 NTTRGLARMDSPT
+189 SSSRGLARMDSPK

-217 DGDGRNGVFTK
+217 DGDGRNGLFTK
-228 HLLEQMQKP
+228 HLLTALQQP
-237 GVQVEQ
+237 GQLVELT
-243 VFKQVT
+243 FKDV
-249 QAVHAETR
+249 VKGVSRESGG
-257 QRQTP
+257 RQTP
-262 FTTSSLLGEFYF
+262 FITASITEDFYF
-274 KPAASPVIEAEQ
+274 RPA
-286 LITLTLRSNV
+286 
-296 YDDQV
+296 
-301 YINGA
+301 
-306 YVGQTKLV
+306 
-314 TQLAAGWHDIE
+314 
-325 VRKSGYRTY
+325 
-334 SARLLLDKD
+334 
-343 QTIRARLQRGTDPT
+343 
-357 PQPATI
+357 
-363 QAAIS
+363 S
-368 APQPAPL
+368 APPPPPEPKSTPAIQSTS
-375 AQTTPSTIDGLSLD
+375 ATIDGLSLA

-401 IASLNKVVAY
+401 IASLDKVVAY

-464 ELLAAGASR
+464 ELLANGASR
-473 ADLIRLRS
+473 EDLIRLRG

-488 LRLQLAGA
+488 LRLQLAGE

-506 AGEYQSWLGLT
+506 AGEYKSWLGLT
-517 DSSHPERKSVLE
+517 DSSHPQRKSVLE

-546 IQDCPE
+546 IQDCPQ

-561 GSFRMGDIQGGG
+561 GNFRMGDIQGGG
-573 DSDEKSVHRVSVKAF
+573 DSDEKPVHRVSIKAF

-595 TFDQWDACVA
+595 TFAQWDACVA
-605 AGGCS
+605 AGGCDDS
-610 HKPSDESWGRGSRPV
+610 GPRKAGGDNSWGRGSRPV
-625 INVSW
+625 IEVNW
-630 KYITDQYIPWLNKK
+630 EDAQQYVKWISAK

-651 PTEAEWEYAAR
+651 PSEAEWEYAAR
-662 AGSETRYFFGNN
+662 AGSETKYSWGNSIGKNKANCDGCGSRWDN
-674 SDDMCKYGNGADL
+674 S
-687 EAKKQN
+687 Q
-693 SDWTVVNCNDG
+693 
-704 YYRTAPVAS
+704 TAPVAS

-742 APSDGTAWL
+742 APSDGSALL
-751 SGNCSRRVLRGGSW
+751 SGDCSQRVLRGGSW
-765 YGNPI
+765 SAVQTSSALLAAAGTPPQP
-770 VLRSANRL
+770 LRQ
-778 RYTTDYRNYNN
+778 
-789 GFRLARTLD
+789 

>member
-1 MSICEQ
+1 MP
-7 RWGQKDAFLQR
+7 KL
-18 SLIDNCLKTNNT
+18 LILTS
-30 YTMPTK
+30 
-36 ITILIGAL
+36 AL
-44 LLALNLSAAVER
+44 LLALNLSAATER

-77 ARDMAAALKGLGFQ
+77 ARDMAAALQGLGFE
-91 VQSLL
+91 VHSLL
-96 DADAGQME
+96 DADVSSME
-104 QAILDFGDRLRTG
+104 QAILDFGDRLRAG

-189 NTTRGLARMDSPT
+189 NTTRGLARMDSPK

-262 FTTSSLLGEFYF
+262 FMTSSLLGDFYF
-274 KPAASPVIEAEQ
+274 KPASATASATTPAPKP
-286 LITLTLRSNV
+286 
-296 YDDQV
+296 
-301 YINGA
+301 A
-306 YVGQTKLV
+306 
-314 TQLAAGWHDIE
+314 
-325 VRKSGYRTY
+325 
-334 SARLLLDKD
+334 
-343 QTIRARLQRGTDPT
+343 PT
-357 PQPATI
+357 PVPTI
-363 QAAIS
+363 
-368 APQPAPL
+368 
-375 AQTTPSTIDGLSLD
+375 QTTPSTIDGLSLD

-396 SNPIT
+396 DNAIT
-401 IASLNKVVAY
+401 IASLDKVVAY

-418 AASRSYINKGLKVA
+418 AASRSYINKGIKVA

-473 ADLIRLRS
+473 QDLIRLRA

-488 LRLQLAGA
+488 LRLQLAGE
-496 YHQAKLFDAA
+496 YHQAQLFDAA

-517 DSSHPERKSVLE
+517 DSSHPQRKQVLE

-538 LLYKAGDI
+538 L
-546 IQDCPE
+546 
-552 CPQMVYIPA
+552 PQVFAVPQAELIKLL
-561 GSFRMGDIQGGG
+561 GSTH
-573 DSDEKSVHRVSVKAF
+573 SDYTKLDARGNKLPS
-588 LMSATEV
+588 SARS
-595 TFDQWDACVA
+595 WACVLDNRSGLIWEVKTDD
-605 AGGCS
+605 GGARDKDNKYRWGGKGVS
-610 HKPSDESWGRGSRPV
+610 DVALANYDGNDESKRKQSR
-625 INVSW
+625 
-630 KYITDQYIPWLNKK
+630 
-644 TGEQYRL
+644 
-651 PTEAEWEYAAR
+651 
-662 AGSETRYFFGNN
+662 
-674 SDDMCKYGNGADL
+674 
-687 EAKKQN
+687 
-693 SDWTVVNCNDG
+693 
-704 YYRTAPVAS
+704 
-713 FAANAFGLYDMHGN
+713 
-727 VWEWTQD
+727 
-734 CWNGSYKG
+734 WNGSGKRYDDWNKLVDSANSEQLCG
-742 APSDGTAWL
+742 FSDW
-751 SGNCSRRVLRGGSW
+751 RVPDLYELASLVRCRGGSYQNLDAGCDGSYQRPTIDTEYFPNAQSSW
-765 YGNPI
+765 YW
-770 VLRSANRL
+770 SASPVANDSL
-778 RYTTDYRNYNN
+778 NAWQLYFYYGYDYDDVRNYDYHV
-789 GFRLARTLD
+789 RLVRSGQ